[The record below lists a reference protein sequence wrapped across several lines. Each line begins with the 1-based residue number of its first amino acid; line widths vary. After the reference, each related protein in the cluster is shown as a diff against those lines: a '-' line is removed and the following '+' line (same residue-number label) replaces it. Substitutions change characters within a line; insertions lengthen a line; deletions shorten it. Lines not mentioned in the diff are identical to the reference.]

1 MVSEETL
8 YLSASIICMLA
19 VLILGSVILLNR
31 KKLTIFEQT
40 VLIALTL
47 MFVTSSLVNYEK
59 YTYKKNINKN

>member
-8 YLSASIICMLA
+8 YLSASIICVLA
-19 VLILGSVILLNR
+19 VLTLGSVILLNR
-31 KKLTIFEQT
+31 KKLKIFEQT

-59 YTYKKNINKN
+59 YTYKKNINKI